1 MISVSPKIF
10 RGEVFI
16 RFLLFFVRW
25 QKNCN
30 FVERL

>member
-16 RFLLFFVRW
+16 FFCEME
-25 QKNCN
+25 KKCN
-30 FVERL
+30 FVER